1 MNASNEICWS
11 GASRTD
17 CTLGKKSAFTL
28 VELLVSLVVIAVL
41 ASLLLPALARSKSSA
56 RRIQCQ
62 SNLRQIGYA
71 SRMYSDDYNDFLVPA
86 VISNYFATVNWL
98 GNGATPGWDPAL
110 LYGIHIGSENKFLNA
125 YLANPLTHD
134 SVMKIAGCPE
144 DKDGPNAPFSNLGAY
159 TAVGTS
165 YVSSHYPQD
174 NDLKPPMSG
183 ALSSITRKA
192 SLVSP
197 QLVLGGEFFTGACIQ
212 GLDLSTVYPSPP
224 FAPWFHHVPNKYMIA
239 RVDGSTD
246 FITLKT
252 GQKSGPG
259 FTYDESTNGTRI
271 P

>member
-1 MNASNEICWS
+1 MNAPNGIYRH
-11 GASRTD
+11 GALWTE
-17 CTLGKKSAFTL
+17 CTACKESAFTL
-28 VELLVSLVVIAVL
+28 VELLVSIAVIAVL
-41 ASLLLPALARSKSSA
+41 ASLLLPSLARSKSKAKRS
-56 RRIQCQ
+56 QCQ
-62 SNLRQIGYA
+62 SNLGQIGLA
-71 SRMYSDDYNDFLVPA
+71 SMMYSDDFNDFLVPA

-110 LYGIHIGSENKFLNA
+110 LYGIHIGPENKFLNA

-134 SVMKIAGCPE
+134 SVITIAGCPE

-159 TAVGTS
+159 SAVGTS
-165 YVSSHYPQD
+165 YISSHYLQD
-174 NDLKPPMSG
+174 NDLKPPMLG

-212 GLDLSTVYPSPP
+212 GLDLSTVYPSCT
-224 FAPWFHHVPNKYMIA
+224 FVPWFHHVPNKYMIV

-259 FTYDESTNGTRI
+259 FTYNESTN
-271 P
+271 